1 MARKFLTSIDLNQ
14 NELIKAVV
22 HNLGTDPETGV
33 AGQLYY
39 NTNSDVLKIYSGS
52 ASAWVAVG
60 SEEYIGDAVADLL
73 NSGDGISL
81 VYDDEANTLT
91 IANTGVLSLTGTEDE
106 ILVSASAGNITLSLP
121 DTINAD
127 TTGNAATATALETAR
142 TISLSGDVS
151 GSVSFDGTQDVD
163 IVIDLGSDSSVASIT
178 GTENEIEVSASVGNV
193 VIGLPDDVTIG
204 GSLTITGDLIV
215 SGSATTLNTETLLV
229 EDNLV
234 VLNSNVTGTPSVDAG
249 IEVERG
255 DENNASF
262 FWDESEGKWTAN
274 DGTTST
280 AVSLEGHTHVASDIT
295 DFNTAVDSEIDSY
308 LQGSDSISV
317 SSGTIDTIINGAA
330 SVSFLTNVGGLAV
343 VKADLETALV
353 ADSFTRKY
361 VATIGDNSN
370 TSFGVTHELNT
381 RDVTVQVYDVATNET
396 VEVDVVRTNTSTV
409 TVSFNVAPTTDSYR
423 VVVIG

>member
-1 MARKFLTSIDLNQ
+1 MARKFLTSIDLNH

-22 HNLGTDPETGV
+22 HNLATDPVTGV

-60 SEEYIGDAVADLL
+60 SEEYIGDSVANLL

-81 VYDDEANTLT
+81 SYDDNGNSLI
-91 IANTGVLSLTGTEDE
+91 IANTGVLSLTGTEE
-106 ILVSASAGNITLSLP
+106 EVLVSASAGNITLSLP
-121 DTINAD
+121 ETINAD
-127 TTGNAATATALETAR
+127 TSGNAATATALETAR

-151 GSVSFDGTQDVD
+151 GSVSFNGTEDVD
-163 IVIDLGSDSSVASIT
+163 ITVNIGSDSSVASIT
-178 GTENEIEVSASVGNV
+178 GTENQIEVSASVGNV

-234 VLNSNVTGTPSVDAG
+234 VLNSNVVGSPTIDAG

-280 AVSLEGHTHVASDIT
+280 AVSLEGHTHSASAIT
-295 DFNTAVDSEIDSY
+295 DFNTAVDTEIDAY
-308 LQGSDSISV
+308 LNGSDSISI

-343 VKADLETALV
+343 AKSELETALI
-353 ADSFTRKY
+353 ADTFTRKY
-361 VATIGDNSN
+361 IQTIGNNSS
-370 TSFGVTHELNT
+370 TSFTLSHNLNT
-381 RDVTVQVYDVATNET
+381 RDVTVQVYDIATYET
-396 VEVDVVRTNTSTV
+396 VEVDVVRTNTSSA
-409 TVSFNVAPTTDSYR
+409 TVSFNVAPATDSYR